1 MALRKYNAVRGGD
14 SANHTSDGF
23 IIPKTGDGDGGGGL
37 TVNAG
42 TATSLP
48 DTASPTVTN
57 SGTETYAIFDFGIPK
72 GKDGVDGVDG
82 VDGQCQ
88 APNFSVYG
96 ESGDHS
102 AAYISGSYPSLHI
115 DFVIQRGEKGD
126 KGDMGDSGN
135 ATYNYYYYYSS
146 CECPPPDL
154 SGYIQEAPN
163 DGQPYVRING
173 SWAPLYNYAT

>member
-1 MALRKYNAVRGGD
+1 MPYRRSSGVKYSKSSRSAVTGKGNVVTKPRGPTGGEGGD
-14 SANHTSDGF
+14 
-23 IIPKTGDGDGGGGL
+23 L
-37 TVNAG
+37 TVNVG
-42 TATSLP
+42 TTTTGEPETS
-48 DTASPTVTN
+48 AIVTN
-57 SGTETYAIFDFGIPK
+57 SGTETDAVLNFTIPR
-72 GKDGVDGVDG
+72 GKDGD
-82 VDGQCQ
+82 DGQCQ
-88 APNFSVYG
+88 APNFTVHG
-96 ESGDHS
+96 ESGDNS

-115 DFVIQRGEKGD
+115 NFVIQRGEKGD

-173 SWAPLYNYAT
+173 GWSPLYNYAT